1 MKKSK
6 LSLGLVTSFI
16 AAMSLTACN
25 KDVTESDNA
34 LVTMKGYSGETIEI
48 VTNDMYNKYR
58 NSSDG
63 ISKFYNQILEVMIR
77 YEFQSGKMD
86 GRTKK
91 SFKQIKAEAENSV
104 QEQKDNAK
112 KTAKSSGT
120 KYEDEWENILN
131 SKGVEDEKELL
142 ETFIY
147 DLEKEEIQDWY
158 SSDKTIKQQLVKEFI
173 GIDGEGNKVESKVD
187 STLPYH
193 IRHILM
199 KVEDGGSNYT
209 DSTISASQAKKIS
222 GTISKIVDGKQ
233 SFGAIAL
240 TDSEDTSN
248 TAYGDVGIMTTQ
260 LNGSSLGMVSEFQL
274 GIYAYDAILSAKE
287 NATIEEGLGLS
298 GQYKD
303 ELDSS
308 NNAVS
313 VKDYYKKQITEGIV
327 EVPYSAIQQLEEY
340 AEIETDAKNYK
351 VCDGNSVLFPR
362 NILWNKYLNHHDV
375 FVISNATQNV
385 TTGTDIGTEDPD
397 TLGSGYDTKGIFA
410 NDAEEGK
417 CGFRP
422 AKDYGITTND
432 DMKVLTDEAGRIIL
446 GVRSTYGIHLMVM
459 QKSIFDFNKGE
470 GDDVSLEQYYTTE
483 VPTSADYPKD
493 SAGKAKLTYVN
504 YVNTNNKSDYTER
517 ANTVK
522 EKIKGFDSTY
532 DYRLYEAMKG
542 ELEITFNGETGKDLG
557 TAIDE
562 YIARQ
567 RDNNLYNHA
576 KGMNGVWQSY
586 IELLEAQYANRTA
599 DRMVSEGCIIG
610 FMSDSHDNA
619 LYKEGGACYYAK

>member
-16 AAMSLTACN
+16 AAMSLAACN
-25 KDVTESDNA
+25 DDVTESNNA

-91 SFKQIKAEAENSV
+91 SYKQIKAEAENSV

-120 KYEDEWENILN
+120 KYEDEWENILD
-131 SKGVEDEKELL
+131 SKGVEDEEELL

-147 DLEKEEIQDWY
+147 DLEKKEIQDWY

-173 GIDGEGNKVESKVD
+173 GVDGEGNKVESKVD

-199 KVEDGGSNYT
+199 KVEDGGSNFT
-209 DSTISASQAKKIS
+209 DSTISASQAKKIA

-233 SFGAIAL
+233 NFGAIAL

-260 LNGSSLGMVSEFQL
+260 LNGTSLGMVSEFQL
-274 GIYAYDAILSAKE
+274 GIYAYDAILSAKT
-287 NATIEEGLGLS
+287 NAAIEEGLGLA
-298 GQYKD
+298 GT
-303 ELDSS
+303 
-308 NNAVS
+308 
-313 VKDYYKKQITEGIV
+313 YKKEAKTVKEYYQDQITSSIV
-327 EVPYSAIQQLEEY
+327 EVPYTAIKQIGEY
-340 AEIETDAKNYK
+340 AETETDAANYK
-351 VCDGNSVLFPR
+351 ICDGNAVLFPR

-375 FVISNATQNV
+375 FVISNAKQNV

-397 TLGSGYDTKGIFA
+397 TLGSGYDTTSPEYTL
-410 NDAEEGK
+410 AEPGK
-417 CGFRP
+417 CGFRA
-422 AKDYGITTND
+422 AKEYGITTSD
-432 DMKVLTDEAGRIIL
+432 DMRVLTDEAGRIIL

-493 SAGKAKLTYVN
+493 SNGKAKLTYVN

-532 DYRLYEAMKG
+532 DYRLYETMKS

-586 IELLEAQYANRTA
+586 IELLEAQYANRTS

-610 FMSDSHDNA
+610 FNADSHDDA

>member
-25 KDVTESDNA
+25 EVLTENDKS
-34 LVTMKGYSGETIEI
+34 LVTLQGYDGETIEI

-91 SFKQIKAEAENSV
+91 SYKQIKAEAENSV

-120 KYEDEWENILN
+120 KYEDEWENILD
-131 SKGVEDEKELL
+131 SKGVEDEEELL

-147 DLEKEEIQDWY
+147 DLEKKEIQDWY

-173 GIDGEGNKVESKVD
+173 GVDGEGNKVESKVD

-199 KVEDGGSNYT
+199 KVEDGGSNFT
-209 DSTISASQAKKIS
+209 DSTISASQAKKIA

-233 SFGAIAL
+233 NFGAIAL

-260 LNGSSLGMVSEFQL
+260 LNGTSLGMVSEFQL
-274 GIYAYDAILSAKE
+274 GIYAYDAILSAKT
-287 NATIEEGLGLS
+287 NAAIEEGLGLA
-298 GQYKD
+298 GT
-303 ELDSS
+303 
-308 NNAVS
+308 
-313 VKDYYKKQITEGIV
+313 YKKEAKTVKEYYQDQITSSIV
-327 EVPYSAIQQLEEY
+327 EVPYTAIKQIGEY
-340 AEIETDAKNYK
+340 AETETDAANYK
-351 VCDGNSVLFPR
+351 ICDGNAVLFPR

-375 FVISNATQNV
+375 FVISNATQDD
-385 TTGTDIGTEDPD
+385 TIGSDPNAV
-397 TLGSGYDTKGIFA
+397 GAYDTTSDIYA
-410 NDAEEGK
+410 LAEEGK
-417 CGFRP
+417 CGFRSG
-422 AKDYGITTND
+422 KDLGITTD
-432 DMKVLTDEAGRIIL
+432 DNMRVLTDEAGRIIL

-459 QKSIFDFNKGE
+459 QKSIFDFAPNADGNTL
-470 GDDVSLEQYYTTE
+470 DDYYTME
-483 VPTSADYPKD
+483 VPTSNDYPKKSD
-493 SAGKAKLTYVN
+493 GTKADTYVN
-504 YVNTNNKSDYTER
+504 YLNTYNKSDYNDR
-517 ANTVK
+517 ANAVK
-522 EKIKGFDSTY
+522 DKIKGFDSTY
-532 DYRLYEAMKG
+532 DYRLYEWMINPANNQTGFTIK
-542 ELEITFNGETGKDLG
+542 FNGEEGKDLG
-557 TAIDE
+557 TAIAD
-562 YIARQ
+562 YIKRQ
-567 RDNNLYNHA
+567 KDANLYNHET
-576 KGMNGVWQSY
+576 GLNGVWESY
-586 IELLEAQYANRTA
+586 IELLEAQYANRTT

-610 FMSDSHDNA
+610 FNQTNGYDNA
-619 LYKEGGACYYAK
+619 LYEVGGACYYAK